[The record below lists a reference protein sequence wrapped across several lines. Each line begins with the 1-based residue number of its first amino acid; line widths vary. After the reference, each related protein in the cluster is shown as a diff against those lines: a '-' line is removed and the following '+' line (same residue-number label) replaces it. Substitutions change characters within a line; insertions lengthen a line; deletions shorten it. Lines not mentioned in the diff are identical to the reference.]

1 MPVMVNKDRPKKQ
14 DNKHKKTD
22 LFCSVEKGF
31 RFLVEQIPLGY
42 QSLNADGYII
52 DVNQEWLNIMGYSR
66 KEVLGRR
73 FSNFLTS
80 EYAENFLKN
89 FSLFKKS
96 GEIHGLELEMVKKDG
111 LIIIVSFDG
120 KIGYD
125 KEGVFSQ
132 THCIMSNIT
141 ERKKMERLLT
151 ESEEKYRA
159 LVEGASDAMVLVDIQ
174 GNVLEVN
181 KQAEKLTGYSK
192 NELLGL
198 HIGRIH
204 PQGEVEK
211 TLSGFKEIV
220 MQGSGLFS
228 NGIILKKNG
237 DTIPVDISGSV
248 IRFADKVIVQGIFRD
263 VTEQKKY
270 EKALKEAEEK
280 YRNIYENAMVGIFQS
295 TPEGR
300 LLNVNPSLA
309 KIHAYESPED
319 MMQDITDVSM
329 KLYPNPD
336 DRKKWRIQAEEHGVA
351 QGLEMQLYRKDKKK
365 IWVSMNIRAVYD
377 TNGKVLYYEGIVEDI
392 TVRKQAE
399 NQLKKS
405 QEKLKSLAARLA
417 ETEEDKKQ
425 RLAQELHDKLGQN
438 LTAIGINLNIIKS
451 KFPDEVNKSIKSHI
465 DDSIA
470 LVGQTAECVRDLM
483 AELRTPVLDD
493 YGLIV
498 AMKWYGEQYAART
511 GIQVTVQGLEP
522 EPRLERRIEQAM
534 FHIFQEALNN
544 TAKHARATEIVIRIE
559 ERNRTIKLIIKDNG
573 IGFDY
578 HRLIESDRR
587 NTSRGWG
594 LMIMTERAET
604 TGGHIRIESAPGKG
618 TMVVIETIR

>member
-1 MPVMVNKDRPKKQ
+1 MENKDRLKKQ
-14 DNKHKKTD
+14 DKKYKNAD
-22 LFCSVEKGF
+22 SFYNGEKRF
-31 RFLVEQIPLGY
+31 RLLVEQIPLGY
-42 QSLNADGYII
+42 QSLNADGYIV
-52 DVNQEWLNIMGYSR
+52 DVNQEWLNIMEYSR
-66 KEVLGRR
+66 GEILGRWLGD
-73 FSNFLTS
+73 FLTP
-80 EYAENFLKN
+80 EYVESFMKG
-89 FSLFKKS
+89 FSLYKKS
-96 GEIHGLELEMVKKDG
+96 GEIHGIELEMVKKDG
-111 LIIIVSFDG
+111 SIIIVSFDG
-120 KIGYD
+120 KIEYD
-125 KEGVFSQ
+125 NEGSFSQ

-159 LVEGASDAMVLVDIQ
+159 LVEGASDAMVLVDIH

-181 KQAEKLTGYSK
+181 RQAEKLTGYSK

-204 PQGEVEK
+204 PKEEIER
-211 TLSGFKEIV
+211 TLKCFEEIV
-220 MQGSGLFS
+220 RQGSGLFC
-228 NGIILKKNG
+228 NGIILRKNG
-237 DTIPVDISGSV
+237 DTVPVDITGSV
-248 IRFADKVIVQGIFRD
+248 IRFSDKIIVQGIFRD
-263 VTEQKKY
+263 VTEQNKH

-309 KIHAYESPED
+309 RIHAYESPED
-319 MMQDITDVSM
+319 MIQDIADISL
-329 KLYPNPD
+329 KIYPNPD
-336 DRKKWRIQAEEHGVA
+336 DRKRWRKQVEGQGVA
-351 QGLEMQLYRKDKKK
+351 QGFEMQLYRKDKKK
-365 IWVSMNIRAVYD
+365 IWVSMNVCAVRD
-377 TNGKVLYYEGIVEDI
+377 TDGKVLYYEGIVEDI

-399 NQLKKS
+399 KRLKKS
-405 QEKLKSLAARLA
+405 QEKLKSLAAKLA
-417 ETEEDKKQ
+417 ETEEDKRQ

-451 KFPDEVNKSIKSHI
+451 KLPDEVKESIKSHI

-493 YGLIV
+493 YGLVV
-498 AMKWYGEQYAART
+498 ALKWYGEQYAGRT
-511 GIQVTVQGLEP
+511 GIQVIVQGLEP

-534 FHIFQEALNN
+534 FHIFQEALTN
-544 TAKHARATEIVIRIE
+544 TAKHAKATKIAVRIE
-559 ERNRTIKLIIKDNG
+559 ERNRTVKLIIKDNG

-578 HRLIESDRR
+578 HRLIVSGRR
-587 NTSRGWG
+587 NAYRGWG

-604 TGGHIRIESAPGKG
+604 IGGHLHIESAPGKG
-618 TMVVIETIR
+618 TMVVIEIIR